1 MFENR
6 IIQANKQIKYQCL
19 KTNKVIRLQTGHIE
33 TCLQIVFFFRS
44 ENSNVCH
51 VNLQLPS
58 SLKC

>member
-33 TCLQIVFFFRS
+33 TCLQIVFFFFAVKTVMYAMWI
-44 ENSNVCH
+44 SNYQVA
-51 VNLQLPS
+51 
-58 SLKC
+58 